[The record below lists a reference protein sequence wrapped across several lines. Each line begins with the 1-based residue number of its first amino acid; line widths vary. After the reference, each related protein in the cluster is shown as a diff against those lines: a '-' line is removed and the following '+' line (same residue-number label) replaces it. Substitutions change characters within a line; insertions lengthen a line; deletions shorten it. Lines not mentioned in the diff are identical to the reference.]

1 MITYN
6 YERVPTGTD
15 GKDARDTY
23 RTRIQFPNGWSVSFV
38 AGADNGRADGR
49 RILYC
54 EPVRNASEI
63 HAVVVGDVEATGEF
77 KTVEV
82 AILNPHGELI
92 PFQSGDT
99 VKGWVDAMGLLGI
112 LKWASE
118 QTNG

>member
-6 YERVPTGTD
+6 YERVPTG
-15 GKDARDTY
+15 KESRDTY
-23 RTRIQFPNGWSVSFV
+23 RTRIRFANGWTVSFV

-63 HAVVVGDVEATGEF
+63 HAGGSGGANATGEF

-82 AILNPHGELI
+82 AILNPQDEMV

-99 VKGWVDAMGLLGI
+99 VKGWVDATGLLEI

-118 QTNG
+118 QPNA